1 MRADQPAPSEI
12 APEPDTAPGALSGI
26 VVADFG
32 RVLAGPYMTMLLA
45 DLGADVIKIERPG
58 TGDDTRA
65 WGPPFAGGEA
75 TYFLGVNRN
84 KRSVSLDLTDPGDLA
99 AARAIVDRADVLVE
113 NFRPGT
119 MEKLGLGHEDVRATN
134 PGLVYCSVTGFGTA
148 EGARLP
154 GYDLLVQ
161 AMGGLMSV
169 TGEPDGP
176 GTKTGVALVDV
187 VTGLHAGM
195 GVLAAL
201 RHRERTGEASAWR
214 SRCSAPCSPR
224 SPTRPPRT
232 WGRGSCRARWG
243 TGTRASPRTRCSRAE
258 DRPLVLAVGNDRQFR
273 ALCERLGLPETAGD
287 GRFATNAARV
297 AHREELAAALAGP
310 LGSRTADAWCEELTA
325 AGVPCG
331 PVNDLAAAFDLADR
345 LGLAPRVPE
354 SAAGPG
360 QVAHPIRF
368 GATPPSY
375 RAAPRAWASTRTPCS
390 ARRDGPRARPDP
402 GKIRKI
408 RGKMVT
414 AGEPS
419 ADGALP
425 GAAARGTEG
434 HRG

>member
-1 MRADQPAPSEI
+1 MHADQPGTPGTPS
-12 APEPDTAPGALSGI
+12 TSGGALSGI

-58 TGDDTRA
+58 SGDDTRA
-65 WGPPFAGGEA
+65 WGPPFAAGEA

-84 KRSVSLDLTDPGDLA
+84 KRSVTLDLTDPEDLA
-99 AARAIVDRADVLVE
+99 TARAIVDRADVLVE

-119 MEKLGLGHEDVRATN
+119 MEKLGLGYEDVRADN

-169 TGEPDGP
+169 TGEPDGQ
-176 GTKTGVALVDV
+176 GTKAGVALVDV
-187 VTGLHAGM
+187 ITGLHAGL
-195 GVLAAL
+195 GILAAL
-201 RHRERTGEASAWR
+201 RHRERTGEGQRVEVSLLTSLLSALTNQAAAHLGAGVVPR
-214 SRCSAPCSPR
+214 AMGNRHPSIAPYEVFE
-224 SPTRPPRT
+224 
-232 WGRGSCRARWG
+232 AR
-243 TGTRASPRTRCSRAE
+243 

-273 ALCERLGLPETAGD
+273 TLCERLGRPELGED
-287 GRFATNAARV
+287 PRFATNTARV
-297 AHREELAAALAGP
+297 AHREELVEALAAP
-310 LGSRTADAWCEELTA
+310 LATRTADVWFEELTA

-331 PVNDLAAAFDLADR
+331 PINDLAAAFDLADR

-360 QVAHPIRF
+360 QVAHPIRL

-375 RAAPRAWASTRTPCS
+375 RSGPPRLGEHT
-390 ARRDGPRARPDP
+390 DGVRSELGRLVH
-402 GKIRKI
+402 R
-408 RGKMVT
+408 
-414 AGEPS
+414 PS
-419 ADGALP
+419 AENGGA
-425 GAAARGTEG
+425 
-434 HRG
+434 